1 MTSAFEN
8 FLARLQLDPA
18 AREAFRR
25 DRRME
30 GVQAGLAEAELV
42 ALETVDVDELRAAS
56 HQMAYRRALAIRF
69 AGASRSWW
77 RHRQLVQRRRR

>member
-1 MTSAFEN
+1 MTSAFES

-25 DRRME
+25 DRRAE
-30 GVQAGLAEAELV
+30 GAMAGLAEADLT
-42 ALETVDVDELRAAS
+42 ALETVDLDGFAPAS
-56 HQMAYRRALAIRF
+56 QQRSYRCAL